1 MIRVQCRK
9 EQRKEGTTLRPEQ
22 GRQGKHEDSECVT
35 CEGLRCHMSER
46 IMAFFSSPMLLPT
59 DLEISPRNS
68 ESADLVA
75 DFSDAS
81 IGARQVQDGHLM
93 QVS

>member
-1 MIRVQCRK
+1 MIRVQYRK

-22 GRQGKHEDSECVT
+22 GRQGKHEECVT

-46 IMAFFSSPMLLPT
+46 IMAFFSSPILLPT

-75 DFSDAS
+75 DFSDAFTGS
-81 IGARQVQDGHLM
+81 RQVQDGHLM
-93 QVS
+93 QES